1 IKLAIETVKKMEKKF
16 GVVINRHGIG
26 NDDVL
31 KYCNDNDIPL
41 LAKIPN
47 DRFIAELY
55 SNGELIYN
63 KVPEVKKQLKNVYDY
78 ILKLKQHNEV

>member
-1 IKLAIETVKKMEKKF
+1 MKKLGKNF
-16 GVVINRHGIG
+16 GVVINRCGIG
-26 NDDVL
+26 NDDVIT
-31 KYCNDNDIPL
+31 YCKDNEIPV

-63 KVPEVKKQLKNVYDY
+63 KVPEVKQQLKNVYDY
-78 ILKLKQHNEV
+78 ILKLKQDNEV